1 MKRKI
6 IFILLAICFALSF
19 GSMGVLGSSILPFRD
34 VRITDWY
41 APAVEYV
48 YSHGLMNGTS
58 PTTFE
63 PNGILTRA
71 QVAQVLYNLE
81 DTPLVSDTDSAI
93 FSDVTDTEQWYYKP
107 VIWAKK
113 TGVVH
118 GYEDGTFHPQ
128 AEVTRQE
135 FAQMLYNYAKFKG
148 YDLTPTGNLHVFPDA
163 GSVGSWAETAL
174 IWANGNSLINGSDG
188 YLLPR
193 GFASRAQAASILM
206 RFLQNVVGVPA
217 EEPEVGDVNPETL
230 PKSLL
235 DFLEQFVVWYRSPP
249 ISYEGE
255 YEKEYD
261 SYRAT
266 DGTSN
271 IVASIV
277 NNAPCVDF
285 SVYPGI
291 APQRIWNEQD
301 PVGWSI
307 SGGYALYDGPTVDWI
322 AQNIF
327 NVSEVDLETLVQ
339 RGEEDKL
346 FLKLEK
352 ERGEYEYYV
361 PLIGIGGLP
370 WSVEIQKAQYDG
382 QKYRVEYDLYC
393 LAPQKTYSGT
403 YSTVVEYKEID
414 SQYYWSMYS
423 HTQTNRENDII
434 DSVEF
439 EIQRQDHSYYNDLG
453 RLVIEH
459 YYDKLV
465 VKGDSQVAKAIN
477 ASVEGDQ
484 QDFFSRNTSTMDAV
498 FDYYANSDPPYTFF
512 NTMDGEVTYNQ
523 NSILSLRQ
531 TFDWFLGGVH
541 NTSWYGLTFDLNSG
555 EKLVLSDLFPQ
566 MSKSALSS
574 LVKTE
579 VKEYINA
586 NLDRGWWEDAKEQI
600 DAMDIDT
607 IDFCIEDGTVV
618 VFFEVYQLTPGASGP
633 VQVNLSLTVK

>member
-6 IFILLAICFALSF
+6 ISILLAIFFAFS
-19 GSMGVLGSSILPFRD
+19 LGSIGVSGASTIPFQD
-34 VRITDWY
+34 VGIADWH
-41 APAVEYV
+41 AIAVEYV

-81 DTPLVSDTDSAI
+81 DTPAVTGSGH
-93 FSDVTDTEQWYYKP
+93 FPDVTDTEQWYYKP
-107 VIWAKK
+107 VTWARK

-118 GYEDGTFHPQ
+118 GYEDGTFRPD
-128 AEVTRQE
+128 EPVTRQE
-135 FAQMLYNYAKFKG
+135 FAQMLYNYTDYKG

-163 GSVGSWAETAL
+163 GSVDLWAETAL
-174 IWANGNSLINGSDG
+174 SWANGNGLINGSDG

-193 GFASRAQAASILM
+193 GFADRAQAAAILM
-206 RFLQNVVGVPA
+206 RFLLNVAGVPM
-217 EEPEVGDVNPETL
+217 EEPEVGDVGPEAL
-230 PKSLL
+230 PKSLS
-235 DFLEQFVVWYRSPP
+235 DFLEQFVVYYRSPP
-249 ISYEGE
+249 ISYDGE

-261 SYRAT
+261 SYHAA
-266 DGTSN
+266 DSASN
-271 IVASIV
+271 IMASIV

-291 APQRIWNEQD
+291 APQRIWNGQD

-322 AQNIF
+322 ARNIF

-339 RGEEDKL
+339 RGAEDRL
-346 FLKLEK
+346 FLKLEQ
-352 ERGEYEYYV
+352 EGGGYEYYV
-361 PLIGIGGLP
+361 PLIGIGGLT
-370 WSVEIQKAQYDG
+370 WSLEIQKAQYDG
-382 QKYRVEYDLYC
+382 QKYHVEYDLYC
-393 LAPQKTYSGT
+393 LAPKKTYSGT
-403 YSTVVEYKEID
+403 YSTVVEYKEIGG
-414 SQYYWSMYS
+414 QYYWSMYS
-423 HTQTNRENDII
+423 HTQTHGESDTI

-439 EIQRQDHSYYNDLG
+439 EIQRQDRSYYNSAG

-459 YYDKLV
+459 YYDELV

-477 ASVEGDQ
+477 ASVEADQ
-484 QDFFSRNTSTMDAV
+484 QDFFSRNTSNMDAV
-498 FDYYANSDPPYTFF
+498 YSYYANSDPPYTYF

-523 NSILSLRQ
+523 NDILSLRQ

-555 EKLVLSDLFPQ
+555 KRLVLSDLFPQ

-579 VKEYINA
+579 VKEYMDA
-586 NLDRGWWEDAKEQI
+586 NPDRGWWEDAKEQI
-600 DAMDIDT
+600 DTMDIDT
-607 IDFCIEDGTVV
+607 VDFCVEEGTIV

-633 VQVNLSLTVK
+633 VQVNLSLTVS